1 MGKRSTSRRL
11 AMQILFQLDAGQA
24 REDIDHLVEMTSDNE
39 HFLPETIDF
48 TKSLIDGVLDNLPA
62 IDKIIAEKSIG
73 WSLERINNVDRSIMR
88 IAIYE
93 IIIAKSPP
101 SVAINEAVNL
111 AKKFST
117 AESSK
122 FVNGILGK
130 LVEELGLDKEQA
142 KTETEE

>member
-1 MGKRSTSRRL
+1 MGKRSTARRL
-11 AMQILFQLDAGQA
+11 AMQILFQLDSGQV
-24 REDIDHLVEMTSDNE
+24 RSGLDHLIEMTSDNE
-39 HFLPETIDF
+39 HFLPETLEF
-48 TKSLIDGVLDNLPA
+48 TKSLINGVLDNLPA
-62 IDKIIAEKSIG
+62 IDKIIAERSIG

-130 LVEELGLDKEQA
+130 LVEEQG
-142 KTETEE
+142 

>member
-1 MGKRSTSRRL
+1 MGKRSTARRL
-11 AMQILFQLDAGQA
+11 AMQILFQLDSGQD
-24 REDIDHLVEMTSDNE
+24 RSRIDTLLEMTKDNE
-39 HFLPETIDF
+39 KFLQETIDF
-48 TKSLIDGVLDNLPA
+48 SRDLIQGVLNNLEE
-62 IDKIIAEKSIG
+62 IDKIISEKSIG

-93 IIIAKSPP
+93 ILFLKAPP

-130 LVEELGLDKEQA
+130 LVES
-142 KTETEE
+142 TENITAAGE